1 MGFFL
6 CYYSLLLGMVV
17 VESVLD
23 EITIELGFLALY
35 FLFLL
40 EQKY

>member
-1 MGFFL
+1 MDFFF

-17 VESVLD
+17 VESVPD
-23 EITIELGFLALY
+23 EITTRLGFVALY

-40 EQKY
+40 